1 MKEAQNTEDAIAMA
15 KAHLSN
21 QLHIDHELI
30 EVIASEECTWGDTSL
45 GFPDPG
51 TSYAQVL
58 VSGYRV
64 VLRAAG
70 GTFEYRF
77 GDNIMKMR

>member
-1 MKEAQNTEDAIAMA
+1 MKEAQSTEDAIAMA
-15 KAHLSN
+15 KADLSKR
-21 QLHIDHELI
+21 LSLGPEFI

-51 TSYAQVL
+51 MSYAQIL
-58 VSGYRV
+58 ISGYRV

-70 GTFEYRF
+70 GMFEYRF
-77 GDNIMKMR
+77 GDDIMKMR

>member
-1 MKEAQNTEDAIAMA
+1 MKEVQSTEEAIAMA
-15 KAHLSN
+15 KEDLSKRLN
-21 QLHIDHELI
+21 MDPEFI
-30 EVIASEECTWGDTSL
+30 EVIASEACTWGDTSL

-51 TSYAQVL
+51 ISYAQIL

-77 GDNIMKMR
+77 GDSIMKMR

>member
-1 MKEAQNTEDAIAMA
+1 MKEAQNTEDAINMA
-15 KAHLSN
+15 KADLSKM
-21 QLHIDHELI
+21 LSVDPELI
-30 EVIASEECTWGDTSL
+30 EVIASEECTWGDASL

-51 TSYAQVL
+51 TSYAQIL

>member
-1 MKEAQNTEDAIAMA
+1 MKEAQSTEDAIALA
-15 KAHLSN
+15 KADLSKHLG
-21 QLHIDHELI
+21 IGPELI
-30 EVIASEECTWGDTSL
+30 EVIASEACTWGDSSL

-51 TSYAQVL
+51 MSYAQIL

-70 GTFEYRF
+70 GTFEYRL
-77 GDNIMKMR
+77 GGEIMKMR